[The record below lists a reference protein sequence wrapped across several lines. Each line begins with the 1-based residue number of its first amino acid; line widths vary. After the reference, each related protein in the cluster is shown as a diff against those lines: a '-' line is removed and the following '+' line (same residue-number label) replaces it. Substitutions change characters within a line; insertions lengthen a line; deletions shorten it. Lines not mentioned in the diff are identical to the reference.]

1 MELLQARILIDRCEA
16 AARLQL
22 AALRPL
28 NVRDFSLLANQRLGR
43 LRPEHN
49 HLIIDIPIVRDDT
62 LRDQRFRRQLLS

>member
-1 MELLQARILIDRCEA
+1 MELLQARVLIDRCEA

-28 NVRDFSLLANQRLGR
+28 NVRDLSLLANQRLGR
-43 LRPEHN
+43 LRPKHN
-49 HLIIDIPIVRDDT
+49 HFIVDVPIVRDDA